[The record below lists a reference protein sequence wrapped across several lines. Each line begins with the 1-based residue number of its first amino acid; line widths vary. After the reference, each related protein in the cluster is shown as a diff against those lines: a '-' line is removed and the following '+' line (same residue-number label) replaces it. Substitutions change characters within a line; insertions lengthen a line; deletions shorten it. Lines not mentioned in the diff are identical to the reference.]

1 MGVPAGAGAAGY
13 HCSECLRPT
22 LIPAPTV
29 PELPTHTGP
38 RCLARCRL
46 RVPYVTHTPGP
57 HVLPAP
63 REPTS
68 GPRGARPLRS
78 SGGWPASSL
87 PASRQGRE
95 PGAAAWAGPRVCRGS
110 AGTNLPNVGGGAG
123 GCPSTRGTAG
133 GAGGHG
139 PETQVQVPAPLLTP
153 GLPPASPSSAGGG
166 RGSDA
171 TSQDPGGESARKH
184 LPRIWALMTVTGST
198 H

>member
-1 MGVPAGAGAAGY
+1 MGVSAGAGAAGY
-13 HCSECLRPT
+13 RCSECLRPT

-29 PELPTHTGP
+29 LELPTHTGP

-63 REPTS
+63 RQPTS

-95 PGAAAWAGPRVCRGS
+95 PGAAAWAGPQ
-110 AGTNLPNVGGGAG
+110 A
-123 GCPSTRGTAG
+123 
-133 GAGGHG
+133 
-139 PETQVQVPAPLLTP
+139 E
-153 GLPPASPSSAGGG
+153 GL
-166 RGSDA
+166 
-171 TSQDPGGESARKH
+171 
-184 LPRIWALMTVTGST
+184 
-198 H
+198 